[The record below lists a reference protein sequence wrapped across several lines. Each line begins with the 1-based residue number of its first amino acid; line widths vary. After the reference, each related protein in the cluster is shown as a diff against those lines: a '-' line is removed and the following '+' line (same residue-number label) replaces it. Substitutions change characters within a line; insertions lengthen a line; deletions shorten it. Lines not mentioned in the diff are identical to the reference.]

1 MLAEWVRRPRLCLAS
16 TVPGGLGSPSAPTTG
31 GCPQGLDGTGRAGR
45 KLRDRAGGEP
55 AVRVPEVRSRSP
67 KSPRWSAA
75 RRCALRKGRGRRPA
89 TAHSVSY
96 GGFRSAEARSAEAE
110 RRRLKRQRLAALRP
124 LTSGAR
130 TEGAPGALKHSRAA
144 ICRAWNSAM
153 TRVSSRPRYADGGNP
168 AARHFS
174 LTLAVANRFGA
185 AGESGALRRVG
196 VSA

>member
-1 MLAEWVRRPRLCLAS
+1 MVAEWVRRPRLCLAS

-55 AVRVPEVRSRSP
+55 PVRVPEVRSRSP

-75 RRCALRKGRGRRPA
+75 RRCALRKGRGRRKA
-89 TAHSVSY
+89 SVIETAPRGAPPPH
-96 GGFRSAEARSAEAE
+96 F
-110 RRRLKRQRLAALRP
+110 
-124 LTSGAR
+124 GAR